1 MPLDLSVFED
11 ALRVL
16 GEKRASAF
24 TSLTGSSGALFFS
37 LIKSPC
43 LLLCSSEESAT
54 EFCSDTLFWSKLLEK
69 EPPLLIPSPGDPQRM
84 KGLVNLYNYLLNSSI
99 KEGRSGKF
107 ITSVNSALSPLWNRN
122 EFPVYSITK
131 GVMIDRDVI
140 VQNLM
145 RQGYHIVPVV
155 TGEGEMSIR
164 GGILDIFPPDEEHPV
179 RIEFFGDEIESVRFF
194 DIDTQLSVKEI
205 NDIQVCPDREPEE
218 GPNLLELLSDTAL
231 LILNEPDDISRQW
244 PEVKEMVRGVVI
256 ARSMGDEAISE
267 NGIASPPAR
276 NDSAFS
282 PQRIISFT
290 SLPLHGEG
298 FHFPVS
304 SPAGLGI
311 LPEERKSIEDFVGKV
326 IELRKQYFILMAC
339 SSEGQAKR
347 LKELFFDRDTDSPIL
362 SAGVVRKDKRSPVI
376 TIGELSRGFAFG
388 DVLVLADREVF
399 GQRPSFRPAKKS
411 RVSALISSIEDF
423 KEGDY
428 LVHTEHGIGRF
439 LGLKKER
446 IEDYEGDFITIEYVG
461 GDRLYV
467 PLEHI
472 DTIQKYHAPEGVRPK
487 TDRLGGRTWEK
498 TKQRVKQKIRDM
510 AEKLLAI
517 YARRS
522 TAKGFAFSADT
533 ELHREFD
540 TFFPYEET
548 PDQITSISEI
558 KRDMEN
564 HVPMDRLLCGD
575 VGYGKTE
582 VVMRACFK
590 AVYDSKQVAV
600 LVPTTI
606 LAEQHYETFTARF
619 SAFPVRI
626 DFLSRFKSKAEQKE
640 TLRSLAE
647 GGIDIIIGTHRL
659 LAKDVSFY
667 DLGLLVVD
675 EEHKFGVA
683 HKEKVK
689 ALSENVDVLSL
700 SATPIPRTLHMALSG
715 IRAMST
721 IETPPEERLA
731 VKSMVTRFNPAVIK
745 DALEKEIGRGGQV
758 FFVHN
763 RIQDIYK
770 IGNFLRELV
779 PDSKIGV
786 AHGQM
791 HEKDLERVMRDFFH
805 KERNVLVSTA
815 IIGAGLDIPSA
826 NTIIINRADRF
837 GLADLYQL
845 RGRVGR
851 SNIKAYAYFV
861 IPGEDIITEDARKK
875 LQAIQE
881 LGYLGAG
888 FRLALKDL
896 EIRGA
901 GNLLGA
907 EQSGHIE
914 AVGFD
919 MYMEMLETA
928 VAELKGEKIEPKIEP
943 VIDLKITAVI
953 PEEYIENPD
962 LRLSVYRKI
971 ASAKDVK
978 SLGRLLDELKDR
990 FGPPPE
996 KTKRL
1001 LEIME
1006 LKLLAK
1012 KHLITRMQN
1021 ILGKVQIVFA
1031 PDTPVSSQ
1039 QIFSLYDTRKK
1050 TLKFL
1055 PEGGVELDLRG
1066 KGWKDIFNE
1075 VKRVMEEL
1083 EGAA

>member
-16 GEKRASAF
+16 DEKRASAF

-37 LIKSPC
+37 MIKSPC
-43 LLLCSSEESAT
+43 LLLCSSEESAA
-54 EFCSDTLFWSKLLEK
+54 EFCSDAIFWSRLLDK
-69 EPPLLIPSPGDPQRM
+69 EPPLLIPPRGDQRRM
-84 KGLVNLYNYLLNSSI
+84 KSLVNLYGEKSA
-99 KEGRSGKF
+99 GKF
-107 ITSVNSALSPLWNRN
+107 IASLDAALSSLWDRK
-122 EFPVYSITK
+122 EFPLYSITK

-140 VQNLM
+140 VQNLLQ
-145 RQGYHIVPVV
+145 QGYHIVPVV
-155 TGEGEMSIR
+155 TGEGEMSMR

-194 DIDTQLSVKEI
+194 DIDTQLSVTEI
-205 NDIQVCPDREPEE
+205 NDIQICPDREPEE
-218 GPNLLELLSDTAL
+218 GPHLVELLSDVL
-231 LILNEPDDISRQW
+231 LILSEPDDIKKHW
-244 PEVKEMVRGVVI
+244 PDNYI
-256 ARSMGDEAISE
+256 L
-267 NGIASPPAR
+267 PP
-276 NDSAFS
+276 
-282 PQRIISFT
+282 RIISFT

-311 LPEERKSIEDFVGKV
+311 LPEERRSVEDFVGKA
-326 IELRKQYFILMAC
+326 IELRKQYFILTAC
-339 SSEGQAKR
+339 PSEGQAKR
-347 LKELFFDRDTDSPIL
+347 LKELFFDAETDVPIL
-362 SAGVVRKDKRSPVI
+362 GAGAVRKDRRSPVI
-376 TIGELSRGFAFG
+376 TIGELSRGFICK
-388 DVLVLADREVF
+388 DMLVLADRDVF
-399 GQRPSFRPAKKS
+399 GQRPSFRSAKRS
-411 RVSALISSIEDF
+411 RVSAVISSIEDF
-423 KEGDY
+423 REGDY
-428 LVHTEHGIGRF
+428 LVHAEHGIGRF

-472 DTIQKYHAPEGVRPK
+472 DAVQKYHAPEGVRPK
-487 TDRLGGRTWEK
+487 TDRLGGKTWEK

-522 TAKGFAFSADT
+522 TAQGFAFSADT
-533 ELHREFD
+533 EMHREFD

-548 PDQITSISEI
+548 PDQVTSITEI
-558 KRDMEN
+558 KRDMEGP
-564 HVPMDRLLCGD
+564 VPMDRLLCGD

-606 LAEQHYETFTARF
+606 LAEQHYETFTSRF

-626 DFLSRFKSKAEQKE
+626 DYLSRFKNRAEQKK
-640 TLRSLAE
+640 TLAALAE
-647 GGIDIIIGTHRL
+647 GNIDIVIGTHRI

-689 ALSENVDVLSL
+689 ALSGNVDVLSL

-745 DALEKEIGRGGQV
+745 EALEKEIERGGQA

-770 IGNFLRELV
+770 VGSFLRELA
-779 PDSKIGV
+779 PDAKIGV

-791 HEKDLERVMRDFFH
+791 NEKELENVMRAFFH
-805 KERNVLVSTA
+805 KEINVLVSTA

-826 NTIIINRADRF
+826 NTIIIDRADRF

-851 SNIKAYAYFV
+851 SNVKAYAYFL

-928 VAELKGEKIEPKIEP
+928 VAEIRGEKVEPRIEP
-943 VIDLKITAVI
+943 VIDLRITAVI
-953 PEEYIENPD
+953 PEEYIEDPD

-971 ASAKDVK
+971 AAAKDVK
-978 SLGRLLDELKDR
+978 SLGRLHDELKDR
-990 FGPPPE
+990 FGPLPE
-996 KTKRL
+996 KTRRL

-1012 KHLITRMQN
+1012 KYFIVRIQN
-1021 ILGKVQIVFA
+1021 ILGKVQIIFA

-1050 TLKFL
+1050 VLKFL
-1055 PEGGVELDLRG
+1055 PEGGLELDLRG
-1066 KGWKDIFNE
+1066 KGWKDIFKE
-1075 VKRVMEEL
+1075 VKKVMEEI
-1083 EGAA
+1083 